1 MKFGLHYLMSCS
13 DSQSPAQRYR
23 DTVEQAARGEAL
35 GFESVWP
42 VEQHF
47 NQTQSALP
55 CPALLLAA
63 IAERTRTMRLGTGIV
78 QLPLGHPLRIAE
90 EIATLDVLS
99 GGRVEFGVGRGSN
112 PQHFA
117 GFGVPLAESR
127 DRMVEALDYI
137 HQAWTQERFSFQ
149 GRFFQADDICLVPKP
164 LQQPHPQIWIAAN
177 GPDSFE
183 FAGRAGY
190 PILVAAHINP
200 IPMLR
205 AFLSKYQAARKEA
218 GHPQMTQDDLTVLM
232 PLYVGEDRGKVR
244 QDVEPAV
251 KNFIHL
257 STSLLTSSAG
267 KWTSEAESKRMATL
281 LERVRAL
288 TQEMMNDGMAIF
300 DTPEA
305 CVERLRQVQQEFNPG
320 RVICWFNFVGAIPH
334 DRVLRSMELFSS
346 KVLPHV

>member
-47 NQTQSALP
+47 NQQQSALP
-55 CPALLLAA
+55 SPALLLAA
-63 IAERTRTMRLGTGIV
+63 IAERTHTMRLGTGIV

-112 PQHFA
+112 PKHFA
-117 GFGVPLAESR
+117 GFGVPMAESR
-127 DRMVEALDYI
+127 DRMVEALEYI
-137 HQAWTQERFSFQ
+137 RQAWTHERFSFQ

-164 LQQPHPQIWIAAN
+164 LQQPHPPIWIAAN
-177 GPDSFE
+177 GADSFE

-200 IPMLR
+200 FPKLR
-205 AFLSKYQAARKEA
+205 ALLSVYQNARKEA
-218 GHPQMTQDDLTVLM
+218 GHPEMGQDDLTLLL
-232 PLYVGEDRGKVR
+232 PLYVGEDRAKVR
-244 QDVEPAV
+244 RDVEPAV
-251 KNFIHL
+251 NNFVLL
-257 STSLLTSSAG
+257 STSLLASASG
-267 KWTSEAESKRMATL
+267 QWTTESERKSMDAL
-281 LERVRAL
+281 LARIRAV
-288 TQEMMNDGMAIF
+288 TYEMMNDSMAIF

-305 CVERLRQVQQEFNPG
+305 CVERLKQVQQEFNPG
-320 RVICWFNFVGAIPH
+320 RVISWFNFVGAIPH
-334 DRVLRSMELFSS
+334 DRVMHSMELFSS
-346 KVLPHV
+346 KVLPHI